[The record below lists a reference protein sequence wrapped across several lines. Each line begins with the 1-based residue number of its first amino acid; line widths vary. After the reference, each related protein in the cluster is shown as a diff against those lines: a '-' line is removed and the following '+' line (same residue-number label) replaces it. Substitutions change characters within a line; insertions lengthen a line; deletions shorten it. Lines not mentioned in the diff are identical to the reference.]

1 VFIVQCG
8 NVCNISAGKIKMVT
22 VEELKKWLNISTDE
36 DDLKLSELTAA
47 AVGYIGNY
55 CNRLFFETV
64 DDFENA
70 ANFLSDN
77 EEENAVVIELLPHFQ
92 QMNIKNAIIKLVC
105 DWYEYRGNITEY
117 GTNEVNDGIKRIL
130 QPFWIYRIK

>member
-1 VFIVQCG
+1 
-8 NVCNISAGKIKMVT
+8 MVT